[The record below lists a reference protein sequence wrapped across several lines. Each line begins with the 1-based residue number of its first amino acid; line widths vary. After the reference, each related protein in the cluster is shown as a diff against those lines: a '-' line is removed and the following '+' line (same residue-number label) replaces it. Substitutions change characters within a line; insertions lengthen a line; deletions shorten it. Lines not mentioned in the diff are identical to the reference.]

1 MKTTLI
7 RIVFTL
13 VFLVVFNTLFFLLS
27 GTDNPT
33 SVWVSYAYIHV
44 AYFTILFLPVLKTK
58 GDASYYLSSVLYG
71 QAITYFLLE
80 LIAGVVFII
89 YRMESPVW
97 SLVVQTA
104 LWLIFVVLILG
115 NAWANQAT
123 AQSLEK
129 RKQDIDTYQSM
140 RMSLKRLMAKTDKPE
155 LKRLMAKTDKP
166 ELKRLIADCSDKLEA
181 SSSRQTQESEK
192 IDIEIEQAIAS
203 LRQSIT
209 GDDVEEST
217 SLARQLAGL
226 IEERKTILKYSH

>member
-71 QAITYFLLE
+71 QAITYFILE
-80 LIAGVVFII
+80 LIAGVVFIV

-97 SLVVQTA
+97 SLVIQTA

-129 RKQDIDTYQSM
+129 RKQDIDAYQSM
-140 RMSLKRLMAKTDKPE
+140 RMS

-209 GDDVEEST
+209 DGDVEEST

>member
-13 VFLVVFNTLFFLLS
+13 VFLVVFNTLFFLLC

-71 QAITYFLLE
+71 QAITYFILE

-129 RKQDIDTYQSM
+129 RKQDIDAYQSM
-140 RMSLKRLMAKTDKPE
+140 RMS

-209 GDDVEEST
+209 ESNVEEST

>member
-71 QAITYFLLE
+71 QAITYFILE
-80 LIAGVVFII
+80 LIAGVVFIV

-129 RKQDIDTYQSM
+129 RKQDIDAYQSM
-140 RMSLKRLMAKTDKPE
+140 RMS

-217 SLARQLAGL
+217 SLARQLVGL

>member
-129 RKQDIDTYQSM
+129 RKQDIDAYQSM
-140 RMSLKRLMAKTDKPE
+140 RMSLKRLMAKTDKP
-155 LKRLMAKTDKP
+155 D
-166 ELKRLIADCSDKLEA
+166 LKRLIADCSDKLEA

-192 IDIEIEQAIAS
+192 IDIEIEQTIAS

>member
-71 QAITYFLLE
+71 QAIMYFILE

-129 RKQDIDTYQSM
+129 RKQDIDAYQSM
-140 RMSLKRLMAKTDKPE
+140 RMS

-181 SSSRQTQESEK
+181 SSSRQTQKSEK

>member
-71 QAITYFLLE
+71 QAITYFILE

-129 RKQDIDTYQSM
+129 RKQDIDAYQSM
-140 RMSLKRLMAKTDKPE
+140 RMS

-209 GDDVEEST
+209 DGDVEEST

>member
-58 GDASYYLSSVLYG
+58 GDASYYLSSILYG
-71 QAITYFLLE
+71 QAITYFILE
-80 LIAGVVFII
+80 LIAGVVFIV

-129 RKQDIDTYQSM
+129 RKQDIDAYQSM
-140 RMSLKRLMAKTDKPE
+140 RMS

>member
-71 QAITYFLLE
+71 QAITYFILE

-129 RKQDIDTYQSM
+129 RKQDIDAYQSM
-140 RMSLKRLMAKTDKPE
+140 RMS

-209 GDDVEEST
+209 EDDVEEST

>member
-71 QAITYFLLE
+71 QAITYFILE
-80 LIAGVVFII
+80 LIAGVVFIV

-129 RKQDIDTYQSM
+129 RKQDIDAYQSM
-140 RMSLKRLMAKTDKPE
+140 RMSLKRLMAKTDI
-155 LKRLMAKTDKP
+155 P

-192 IDIEIEQAIAS
+192 IDIEIEQTIAS

>member
-71 QAITYFLLE
+71 QAITYFILE

-129 RKQDIDTYQSM
+129 RKQDIDAYQSM
-140 RMSLKRLMAKTDKPE
+140 RMS

-181 SSSRQTQESEK
+181 SASRQTQESEK

-203 LRQSIT
+203 LRQSIM

>member
-71 QAITYFLLE
+71 QAITYFILE

-129 RKQDIDTYQSM
+129 RKQDIDAYQSM
-140 RMSLKRLMAKTDKPE
+140 RMS

-181 SSSRQTQESEK
+181 SSSRQTQKSEK

>member
-104 LWLIFVVLILG
+104 LWLIFLVLILG

-155 LKRLMAKTDKP
+155 LKRL
-166 ELKRLIADCSDKLEA
+166 IADCSDKLEA
-181 SSSRQTQESEK
+181 SSSRQTPESEK

>member
-104 LWLIFVVLILG
+104 LWLIFLVLILG

-140 RMSLKRLMAKTDKPE
+140 RMS

>member
-71 QAITYFLLE
+71 QAITYFILE

-129 RKQDIDTYQSM
+129 RKQDIDAYQSM
-140 RMSLKRLMAKTDKPE
+140 RMSLKRLI
-155 LKRLMAKTDKP
+155 AKTDKP

>member
-71 QAITYFLLE
+71 QAITYFILE

-129 RKQDIDTYQSM
+129 RKQDIDAYQSM
-140 RMSLKRLMAKTDKPE
+140 RMSLKRLMAKTDKP
-155 LKRLMAKTDKP
+155 K
-166 ELKRLIADCSDKLEA
+166 LKRLIADCSDKLEA

-209 GDDVEEST
+209 DGDVEEST

>member
-71 QAITYFLLE
+71 QAITYFILE
-80 LIAGVVFII
+80 LIAGVVFIV

-129 RKQDIDTYQSM
+129 RKQDIDAYQSM
-140 RMSLKRLMAKTDKPE
+140 RMSLKRLI
-155 LKRLMAKTDKP
+155 AKTDKP

-209 GDDVEEST
+209 DGDVEEST

>member
-71 QAITYFLLE
+71 QAITYFILE

-129 RKQDIDTYQSM
+129 RKQDIDAYQSM
-140 RMSLKRLMAKTDKPE
+140 RMSLKRLMAKTDKP
-155 LKRLMAKTDKP
+155 D
-166 ELKRLIADCSDKLEA
+166 LKRLIADCSDKLEA

>member
-71 QAITYFLLE
+71 QAITYFILE
-80 LIAGVVFII
+80 LIAGMVFIA

-129 RKQDIDTYQSM
+129 RKQDIDAYQSM
-140 RMSLKRLMAKTDKPE
+140 RMS

-209 GDDVEEST
+209 DGDVEEST

>member
-1 MKTTLI
+1 MKATLI

-71 QAITYFLLE
+71 QAITYFILE

-129 RKQDIDTYQSM
+129 RKQDIDAYQSM
-140 RMSLKRLMAKTDKPE
+140 RMS

-181 SSSRQTQESEK
+181 SSSRQIQESEK

-209 GDDVEEST
+209 EGDVEEST

>member
-1 MKTTLI
+1 MKATLI

-71 QAITYFLLE
+71 QAITYFILE

-129 RKQDIDTYQSM
+129 RKQDIDAYQSM
-140 RMSLKRLMAKTDKPE
+140 RMS

-209 GDDVEEST
+209 EGDVEEST

>member
-71 QAITYFLLE
+71 QAITYFILE
-80 LIAGVVFII
+80 LIAGVVFIV

-129 RKQDIDTYQSM
+129 RKQDIDAYQSM
-140 RMSLKRLMAKTDKPE
+140 RMS

-181 SSSRQTQESEK
+181 SSSRQTLESEK

>member
-129 RKQDIDTYQSM
+129 RKQDIDAYQSM
-140 RMSLKRLMAKTDKPE
+140 RMSLKRLMAKTDKP
-155 LKRLMAKTDKP
+155 D
-166 ELKRLIADCSDKLEA
+166 LKRLIADCSDKLEA

-192 IDIEIEQAIAS
+192 IDIEIEQAITS

>member
-71 QAITYFLLE
+71 QAITYFILE

-129 RKQDIDTYQSM
+129 RKQDIDAYQSM
-140 RMSLKRLMAKTDKPE
+140 RMS

-209 GDDVEEST
+209 GGDVEEST

>member
-129 RKQDIDTYQSM
+129 RKQDIDAYQSM
-140 RMSLKRLMAKTDKPE
+140 RMSLKRLMAKTDKP
-155 LKRLMAKTDKP
+155 D
-166 ELKRLIADCSDKLEA
+166 LKRLIADCSDKLEA

-192 IDIEIEQAIAS
+192 IDIEIEQVIAS

>member
-7 RIVFTL
+7 RIILTL
-13 VFLVVFNTLFFLLS
+13 VFLAAFNALFFLLS

-33 SVWVSYAYIHV
+33 SVWVSYAYVHV
-44 AYFTILFLPVLKTK
+44 AYFTLLFLPVWKTK
-58 GDASYYLSSVLYG
+58 GEAASHLSSVLYG
-71 QAITYFLLE
+71 QAITYFILE

-97 SLVVQTA
+97 SSVIQTA
-104 LWLIFVVLILG
+104 LWLIFTVLILG
-115 NAWANQAT
+115 NAWANQT
-123 AQSLEK
+123 TSQSLEK
-129 RKQDIDTYQSM
+129 RKQELNTYQSM
-140 RMSLKRLMAKTDKPE
+140 RMS

-181 SSSRQTQESEK
+181 SSSRQIQESEK

-209 GDDVEEST
+209 EGDVEEST

>member
-1 MKTTLI
+1 MWFSLSTGWN
-7 RIVFTL
+7 R
-13 VFLVVFNTLFFLLS
+13 LF
-27 GTDNPT
+27 G
-33 SVWVSYAYIHV
+33 
-44 AYFTILFLPVLKTK
+44 
-58 GDASYYLSSVLYG
+58 
-71 QAITYFLLE
+71 
-80 LIAGVVFII
+80 
-89 YRMESPVW
+89 
-97 SLVVQTA
+97 VVQTA

-129 RKQDIDTYQSM
+129 RKQDIDAYQSM
-140 RMSLKRLMAKTDKPE
+140 RMS

-209 GDDVEEST
+209 DGDVEEST

>member
-27 GTDNPT
+27 GTNNPT

-71 QAITYFLLE
+71 QAITYFILE

-129 RKQDIDTYQSM
+129 RKQDIDAYQSM
-140 RMSLKRLMAKTDKPE
+140 RMS

-181 SSSRQTQESEK
+181 SASRQTQESEK

>member
-71 QAITYFLLE
+71 QAITYFILE
-80 LIAGVVFII
+80 LIAGVVFIA

-129 RKQDIDTYQSM
+129 RKQDIDAYQSM
-140 RMSLKRLMAKTDKPE
+140 RMS

>member
-71 QAITYFLLE
+71 QAITYFILE
-80 LIAGVVFII
+80 LIASVVFII

-129 RKQDIDTYQSM
+129 RKQDIDAYQSM
-140 RMSLKRLMAKTDKPE
+140 RMS

-181 SSSRQTQESEK
+181 SASRQTQESEK

>member
-1 MKTTLI
+1 MGFVCVYPCGVFHHTLPA
-7 RIVFTL
+7 RIE
-13 VFLVVFNTLFFLLS
+13 NE
-27 GTDNPT
+27 
-33 SVWVSYAYIHV
+33 
-44 AYFTILFLPVLKTK
+44 

-71 QAITYFLLE
+71 QAITYFILE

-129 RKQDIDTYQSM
+129 RKQDIDAYQSM
-140 RMSLKRLMAKTDKPE
+140 RMS

>member
-71 QAITYFLLE
+71 QAITYFILE
-80 LIAGVVFII
+80 LIAGVVFIV

-129 RKQDIDTYQSM
+129 RKQDIDAYQSM
-140 RMSLKRLMAKTDKPE
+140 RMS

-181 SSSRQTQESEK
+181 SASRQTQESEK

-209 GDDVEEST
+209 DGDVEEST

>member
-71 QAITYFLLE
+71 QAITYFILE
-80 LIAGVVFII
+80 LIAGVVFIV

-129 RKQDIDTYQSM
+129 RKQDIDAYQSM
-140 RMSLKRLMAKTDKPE
+140 RMS

-209 GDDVEEST
+209 DGDVEEST

>member
-71 QAITYFLLE
+71 QAITYFILE
-80 LIAGVVFII
+80 LIAGVVFIV

-129 RKQDIDTYQSM
+129 RKQDIDAYQSM
-140 RMSLKRLMAKTDKPE
+140 RMS

-203 LRQSIT
+203 LRQSLT
-209 GDDVEEST
+209 GDDIEEST

>member
-71 QAITYFLLE
+71 QAITYFVLE
-80 LIAGVVFII
+80 LLAGVVFIV

-129 RKQDIDTYQSM
+129 RKQDIDAYQSM
-140 RMSLKRLMAKTDKPE
+140 RMS

-209 GDDVEEST
+209 DGDVEEST

>member
-71 QAITYFLLE
+71 QAITYFILE

-129 RKQDIDTYQSM
+129 RKQDIDAYQSM
-140 RMSLKRLMAKTDKPE
+140 RMS

-203 LRQSIT
+203 LRQSLT

>member
-71 QAITYFLLE
+71 QAITYFILE
-80 LIAGVVFII
+80 LIAGVVFIV

-97 SLVVQTA
+97 SLVIQTA

-129 RKQDIDTYQSM
+129 RKQDIDAYQSM
-140 RMSLKRLMAKTDKPE
+140 RMS

>member
-155 LKRLMAKTDKP
+155 LKRL
-166 ELKRLIADCSDKLEA
+166 IADCSDKLEA

-209 GDDVEEST
+209 EDDVEEST

>member
-80 LIAGVVFII
+80 LIAGMVFII

-129 RKQDIDTYQSM
+129 RKQDIDAYQSM
-140 RMSLKRLMAKTDKPE
+140 RMS

-192 IDIEIEQAIAS
+192 IDIEIEQTIAS